1 MSKSYILKVGIVGNY
16 SIGKTSFLN
25 SYIEQES
32 VNSQLSTIGVD
43 FRSQMYEYNNTSF
56 KLHIWDTAGQ
66 EQFSSIVRSYLRQ
79 LDVVILMYDI
89 TDNKTFKEINRWI
102 DEIDFINKGK
112 DVIKYIVG
120 NKKDLEN
127 YRQVNFR
134 DALKFAKKNNINISE
149 SSMKDIKSIN
159 YVFEKV
165 IEETYNKLINNEI
178 VLKEFHNLIIE
189 KETTEDQ
196 KTKCCNIL

>member
-1 MSKSYILKVGIVGNY
+1 MSKSYILKVGIVGKY

-32 VNSQLSTIGVD
+32 VISQLSTIGVD
-43 FRSQMYEYNNTSF
+43 FRSQIYEYNNTSF

-66 EQFSSIVRSYLRQ
+66 EQFSSIVKSYLRQ

-89 TDNKTFKEINRWI
+89 TDNRTFKEINKWI
-102 DEIDFINKGK
+102 DEIDFLNKDK
-112 DVIKYIVG
+112 KVIKYIVG

-134 DALKFAKKNNINISE
+134 EAQKFAKKNNINISE
-149 SSMKDIKSIN
+149 TSMKDLNSIN

-165 IEETYNKLINNEI
+165 IEETYSKLINNEI
-178 VLKEFHNLIIE
+178 ILKEFHNLIIE
-189 KETTEDQ
+189 KETNEDE
-196 KTKCCNIL
+196 KNKCCIIL